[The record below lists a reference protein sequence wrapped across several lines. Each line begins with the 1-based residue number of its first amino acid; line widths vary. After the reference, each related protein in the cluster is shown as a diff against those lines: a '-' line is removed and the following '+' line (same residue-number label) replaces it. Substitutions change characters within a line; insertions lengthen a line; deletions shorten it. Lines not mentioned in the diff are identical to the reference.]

1 MNKRQAGAE
10 YEARAAEWLEQQG
23 LCILER
29 NFYCRQ
35 GEVDLVAEDGAYLV
49 FVEVKYRRD
58 NRAGHPLEAVG
69 PYKQRRLIQAAQA
82 YCHKHQVPENRAC
95 RFDVVGILGEEIL
108 HVKNAF
114 EVF

>member
-1 MNKRQAGAE
+1 MNKRRTGAE
-10 YEARAAEWLEQQG
+10 YEVRAAKWLEKQG
-23 LCILER
+23 FCILER

-35 GEVDLVAEDGAYLV
+35 GEIDLVAEDGPYLV

-58 NRAGHPLEAVG
+58 NRSGHPLEAVG
-69 PYKQRRLIQAAQA
+69 PYKQKRLIQAAQA
-82 YCHKHQVPENRAC
+82 YCHKRRIPENRAC
-95 RFDVVGILGEEIL
+95 RFDVISILDDEIL